1 MSKVIIITASN
12 NQNLKLANQFK
23 EEVSKHAGQSE
34 IIDLVDLNLPLY
46 SPEAEKSG
54 IPDQI
59 AKVVDLCNNSNKF
72 IFVTPEYNG
81 GIAPSLNNFIA
92 WVSRAGG
99 KDWRVTFNNKTS
111 LIATFSGGGGQHA
124 LMMLRSQLAFIGMNV
139 IGRQVIATFQNAD
152 VSSDIK
158 DCTKL
163 LVES

>member
-23 EEVSKHAGQSE
+23 EEVSSNGGESE
-34 IIDLVDLNLPLY
+34 VVDLVDLNLPLY

-54 IPDQI
+54 IPEQI
-59 AKVVDLCNNSNKF
+59 AMIVDLCNNSNKF

-81 GIAPSLNNFIA
+81 GIAPTLNNFIA

-99 KDWRVTFNNKTS
+99 KNWRVTFNNKTS

-139 IGRQVIATFQNAD
+139 IGRQVVATFQNSD
-152 VSSDIK
+152 VSGDIK

-163 LVES
+163 LIES